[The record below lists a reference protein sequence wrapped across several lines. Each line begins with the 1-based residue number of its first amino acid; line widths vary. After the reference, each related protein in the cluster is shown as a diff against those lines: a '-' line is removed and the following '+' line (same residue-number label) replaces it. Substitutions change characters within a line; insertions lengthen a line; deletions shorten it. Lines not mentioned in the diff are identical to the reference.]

1 MFDDISDEMQVKQ
14 IAKDLKNKNYI
25 VNVLVNNAD
34 MNPKMKKYKILIQE
48 VEDYSIDQLT
58 KEISV
63 GVIGTFICSKL
74 LVNMKKNRKGSIINV
89 SSDLGITAPDQKFI
103 IKVKTLK
110 K

>member
-1 MFDDISDEMQVKQ
+1 MQVKQ

-34 MNPKMKKYKILIQE
+34 MNPKMKKYKNSYSGR

-74 LVNMKKNRKGSIINV
+74 FGEHMKKTEK
-89 SSDLGITAPDQKFI
+89 DL
-103 IKVKTLK
+103 L
-110 K
+110 